1 MSRTR
6 PTASHALPAVD
17 GDITG
22 PVTDTSNAPIVGANV
37 TCSCGRAST
46 DSNGNYLLAGLV
58 DGAYTLTFSAGG
70 HKPQTYTVT
79 VSGGSGSQSVQL
91 S

>member
-1 MSRTR
+1 MT
-6 PTASHALPAVD
+6 PTPVPN
-17 GDITG
+17 GVITG
-22 PVTDTSNAPIVGANV
+22 TVTDTSNTPIVGATV

-46 DSNGNYLLAGLV
+46 DNNGNYILAGLM

-70 HKPQTYTVT
+70 HKPQTWTVT